1 MSEQRR
7 GAPRSEA
14 ARIAILEATARLVRE
29 RGYEQLSMEGIAAA
43 AHVGKQT
50 IYRWWGSKSEL
61 VAESMLDGF
70 LMPGGEEP
78 PNTGDL
84 RADLAAW
91 LREVFVFVESPD
103 NELMLRSLVS
113 AATVS
118 REIGA
123 RLHEQLGAG
132 SALTRRIDDAA
143 ATGEIRSGLLGQDVG
158 ELLIGTVVLRVLT
171 REPTDADLPSRLVRS
186 ILGDAPP
193 SSGS

>member
-14 ARIAILEATARLVRE
+14 ARVAILEATARLVRE

-91 LREVFVFVESPD
+91 LREIFVFVESPD

-132 SALTRRIDDAA
+132 SALTRRTDDAA

-158 ELLIGTVVLRVLT
+158 ELLIGAVVLRVLT
-171 REPTDADLPSRLVRS
+171 REPTDADLPGRLVRS
-186 ILGDAPP
+186 ILGDAP
-193 SSGS
+193 S

>member
-29 RGYEQLSMEGIAAA
+29 RGYEQLSMEGVAAA

-91 LREVFVFVESPD
+91 LREIFVFVESPD

-158 ELLIGTVVLRVLT
+158 ELLIGAVVLRVLT
-171 REPTDADLPSRLVRS
+171 REPTDADLPDRLVRS
-186 ILGDAPP
+186 ILGDAP
-193 SSGS
+193 S

>member
-1 MSEQRR
+1 MTEQRR

-14 ARIAILEATARLVRE
+14 ARVAILEATAHLVRE

-70 LMPGGEEP
+70 LMPGGQEP

-84 RADLAAW
+84 RADLAEW
-91 LREVFVFVESPD
+91 LREIFVFVESPE
-103 NELMLRSLVS
+103 NELLLRSLVS
-113 AATVS
+113 AATAS

-143 ATGEIRSGLLGQDVG
+143 ATGEIRADLVGQDVG

-171 REPTDADLPSRLVRS
+171 REPIDAELPGRLVRS
-186 ILGDAPP
+186 ILGGSP
-193 SSGS
+193 SDRS

>member
-1 MSEQRR
+1 MSEHRR
-7 GAPRSEA
+7 GAPRSET
-14 ARIAILEATARLVRE
+14 ARVAILEATAQLVRE
-29 RGYEQLSMEGIAAA
+29 RGYEQLSMEGVAAA

-78 PNTGDL
+78 PNTGDI
-84 RADLAAW
+84 RADLAEW
-91 LREVFVFVESPD
+91 LREIFAFVESPE
-103 NELMLRSLVS
+103 NELLLRSLVS

-143 ATGEIRSGLLGQDVG
+143 QSGEIRSGLVGQDVG

-171 REPTDADLPSRLVRS
+171 REPIDSDLPGRLVRS
-186 ILGDAPP
+186 ILGEAA
-193 SSGS
+193 S

>member
-29 RGYEQLSMEGIAAA
+29 RGYEQLSMEGVAAA

-91 LREVFVFVESPD
+91 LREIFVFVESPD

-158 ELLIGTVVLRVLT
+158 QLLIGAVVLRVLT
-171 REPTDADLPSRLVRS
+171 REPTGPDLPGRLVRS
-186 ILGDAPP
+186 ILGDAPA
-193 SSGS
+193 